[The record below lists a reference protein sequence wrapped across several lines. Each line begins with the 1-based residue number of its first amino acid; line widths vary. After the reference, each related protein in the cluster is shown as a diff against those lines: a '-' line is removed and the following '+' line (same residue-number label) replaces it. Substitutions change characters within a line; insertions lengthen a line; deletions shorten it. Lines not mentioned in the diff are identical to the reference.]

1 MSSPG
6 ESAQGLEAPAY
17 KAAYGREK
25 RILPLKYLNKTARIR
40 EQVCGE
46 EANGEQATREQAI
59 GEEAT
64 GERATDATGN
74 LMNGLPAKTW
84 NS

>member
-25 RILPLKYLNKTARIR
+25 RILPLKYLNKTAMNNKVVTSGNRYAVKR
-40 EQVCGE
+40 QMVNRQQENRQSVRKQQV
-46 EANGEQATREQAI
+46 NGQPTQQAT
-59 GEEAT
+59 
-64 GERATDATGN
+64 
-74 LMNGLPAKTW
+74 
-84 NS
+84 S